1 MNNTETK
8 PDSALL
14 VTSVL
19 EGKACEPNEA
29 LPGTSPSSLRTGF
42 FIPLLL
48 PHHQDRGN
56 GNGGKKC
63 TSCIHN
69 IPVSTWSNVQFTTR
83 ICFPEARKGISN
95 RPRVQITFSAQE
107 KMQTGGRGS
116 GYEMSS

>member
-1 MNNTETK
+1 MNNTQTK

-19 EGKACEPNEA
+19 EGKACESNEA

-48 PHHQDRGN
+48 PHHQDQGD

-63 TSCIHN
+63 TLVHSQYPCEHLEQR
-69 IPVSTWSNVQFTTR
+69 PVYHKDL
-83 ICFPEARKGISN
+83 P
-95 RPRVQITFSAQE
+95 PRGKERDS
-107 KMQTGGRGS
+107 
-116 GYEMSS
+116 

>member
-69 IPVSTWSNVQFTTR
+69 IPVSTWSNVQFVTR

-95 RPRVQITFSAQE
+95 RPWV
-107 KMQTGGRGS
+107 
-116 GYEMSS
+116 